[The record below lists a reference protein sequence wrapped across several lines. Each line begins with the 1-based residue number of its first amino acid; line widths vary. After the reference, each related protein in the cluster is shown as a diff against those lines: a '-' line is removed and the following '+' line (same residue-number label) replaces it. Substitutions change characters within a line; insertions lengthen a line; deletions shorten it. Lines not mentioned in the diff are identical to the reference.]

1 MLRLRNLDDYLDWPV
16 MAESVSPPDFRIAVI
31 HSYRTDS
38 GERRLRPMGTYPL
51 NESHRQQYS
60 TNLTITATN
69 PERQQ

>member
-1 MLRLRNLDDYLDWPV
+1 MRIAIEWQHL
-16 MAESVSPPDFRIAVI
+16 AESVSPPDFRIAVI

-60 TNLTITATN
+60 TYLTITATN